1 VGQDERPQAA
11 ESQTEGLNAAGVGL
25 GGATVPHLFQGGN
38 AVKVAALVIA
48 ADLGSGFSGSKY
60 LVPFRGAKLIEA
72 VVAEVHDWPVDSV
85 IVVLGPDAESIL
97 DNADLGEA
105 TVVIDLEWEE
115 GEAAALRVGID
126 TLYRSDE
133 FDTVVLT
140 YADQPGS
147 RSAEVGRLLEHHK
160 EGHRP
165 AVVPK
170 YRYAPGH
177 PVVIG
182 ETLWPRLVSMEGSAG
197 FDQILQAHPD
207 WVEEVWFDRL
217 PSPRVRTPDDLEDI
231 LNLR

>member
-1 VGQDERPQAA
+1 M
-11 ESQTEGLNAAGVGL
+11 
-25 GGATVPHLFQGGN
+25 
-38 AVKVAALVIA
+38 KVAALVIA

-60 LVPFRGAKLIEA
+60 LVPFRGASLIEQ
-72 VVAEVHDWPVDSV
+72 VVAEARAWPVDSV

-97 DNADLGEA
+97 DKADLGDA

-126 TLYRSDE
+126 TLYRLDE
-133 FDTVVLT
+133 YDTVVLA

-147 RSAEVGRLLEHHK
+147 SAAEVGRLLEHHRN
-160 EGHRP
+160 GHRP

-170 YRYAPGH
+170 YRYVVGH

-182 ETLWPRLVSMEGSAG
+182 ETLWPRLISMEGTAG

-207 WVEEVWFDRL
+207 WVDEVWFDRL
-217 PSPRVRTPDDLEDI
+217 PNPRVRTPEDLEDI
-231 LNLR
+231 LEVR